1 MAPDGAANFTVC
13 WGIWFVSCDKLG
25 YLYLYC
31 KYFNWYGNSASL
43 CLALVPGL
51 RIRQNVKTS
60 SANQPD
66 KNNDMVCFPITEL
79 IFMVNVG
86 RSTIPWILSNPHIMQ
101 LFPVNGVNVKRK
113 SSLGICPKWWTRQT
127 PWGLN
132 QPLTRHVASPA
143 AVFMVAFRCFS
154 FMLVKHSSRIFL
166 MIQRDFSPYGVVYCA
181 TTVQPLD
188 IDWTTRLY
196 FDHPPRISH
205 SMRLVYSPHAPVA
218 WFADVHLRLFVVTL
232 VYSRVYLIPSISPWP
247 FAGPAKVI
255 EGYAEDSKFEHCRCW
270 SGSWPWVL
278 DALKQW
284 VTRWSWSWRCE
295 N

>member
-1 MAPDGAANFTVC
+1 MF
-13 WGIWFVSCDKLG
+13 GISSRVADSTKRKNILG
-25 YLYLYC
+25 KPARQKQRHGMFSYHWVDFHGKC
-31 KYFNWYGNSASL
+31 RQIDHTMDPIKSAYH
-43 CLALVPGL
+43 AIV
-51 RIRQNVKTS
+51 
-60 SANQPD
+60 
-66 KNNDMVCFPITEL
+66 
-79 IFMVNVG
+79 
-86 RSTIPWILSNPHIMQ
+86 Q

-196 FDHPPRISH
+196 FGHPPRISH

-232 VYSRVYLIPSISPWP
+232 VYSHVYLIPSISPWP